1 MHIVIAGCG
10 RVGSELA
17 QWLAND
23 GHDVVVID
31 NRQGALDHLGKAF
44 NGEILLGEA
53 FDVDV
58 LRQGGI
64 DQADV
69 FLAVTNSDNANLMAV
84 EVARN
89 VFKVE
94 RAFAR
99 LYDPAREESYRR
111 LGVKFIT
118 GTKLIANVF
127 YEQVL
132 DEEFSYHV
140 TFTEGDV
147 EVVEFTLGPGAT
159 GISIAELE
167 IRNKLRVAAVQRGG
181 ETIIPGR
188 RFELAEDD
196 LVVAAARE
204 GVRRRIEHYLKDE
217 T

>member
-1 MHIVIAGCG
+1 MHIVISGCG

-17 QWLAND
+17 VWLAND
-23 GHDVVVID
+23 GHDIVVID
-31 NRQGALDHLGKAF
+31 NRQSALEALGKSF
-44 NGEILLGEA
+44 NGETLLGEA
-53 FDVDV
+53 FDVEV
-58 LRQGGI
+58 LRQADI
-64 DQADV
+64 ERADV

-84 EVARN
+84 EVSRN
-89 VFKVE
+89 VFGVQ
-94 RAFAR
+94 RAIAR
-99 LYDPAREESYRR
+99 LYDPAREAAYRT
-111 LGVKFIT
+111 LGVSFIT

-147 EVVEFTLGPGAT
+147 EIVEFSLSREAEGLTV
-159 GISIAELE
+159 AELE
-167 IRNKLRVAAVQRGG
+167 IRNKLRVAAVHRQG

-204 GVRRRIEHYLKDE
+204 GVRRRVEHYLKE
-217 T
+217 TS